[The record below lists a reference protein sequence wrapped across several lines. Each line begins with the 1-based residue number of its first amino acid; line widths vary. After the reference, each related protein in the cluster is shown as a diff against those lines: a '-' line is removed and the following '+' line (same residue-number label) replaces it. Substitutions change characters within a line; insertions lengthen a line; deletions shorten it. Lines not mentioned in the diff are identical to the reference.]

1 MVGPS
6 TSGRVADMNETT
18 GNTPPGTDFAAM
30 GQDFWSTRPRRPRA
44 KRDGRRVAG
53 VAAAIAARYDID
65 PVLVRV
71 FFVVTA
77 FYGGAG
83 LITYL
88 AGWILLPVE
97 DDPVSPAEALAGRG
111 RSSQSDLTTI
121 PLALLLIAVTITA
134 FAGPGTATAFSLAL
148 SVGALVLLHR
158 YRAGLGRIG
167 PPSYPYHGPP
177 PGHPGYGPPP
187 GHGPAPAWTSGAAY
201 GQSAHSTSTS
211 AEPALGSEPRP
222 EEGTTMT
229 NDPARPAAAPGTV
242 ENVDGD
248 TERITTTTAPPPG
261 TQPSPPPSNRT
272 AYSHWTPPVPPL
284 PPKMSGPPPGWNP
297 APRRPRTRVT
307 AVTLACVLLAI
318 AAMLMMSAL
327 GNGPDPQVV
336 FGVILAVLGLGVLAG
351 SILGGG
357 RWLLV
362 PAIPLAFVLMAVT
375 ATPWNGD
382 WHKRVRDS
390 GERQW
395 SVTNAS
401 TVRPEYRMGVGDGLL
416 DLSNLRLSD
425 QDTVRTRL
433 SVDAGQARVLLPTN
447 ADVELTCSGNGEI
460 RCLSNV
466 LDRNGGNVTIVD
478 NGLDGPGGGKIILDA
493 SVTIGTVEVTRG

>member
-1 MVGPS
+1 
-6 TSGRVADMNETT
+6 MNETT
-18 GNTPPGTDFAAM
+18 GNNPPGTDFAAM

-44 KRDGRRVAG
+44 KEDGRRVAG

-71 FFVVTA
+71 FFVITT

-88 AGWILLPVE
+88 AGWLLLPVE
-97 DDPVSPAEALAGRG
+97 DDRVSPAEALAGRG

-121 PLALLLIAVTITA
+121 LLALLLIAVTITV

-148 SVGALVLLHR
+148 SVGALVLLHH
-158 YRAGLGRIG
+158 YRAGLGRVG
-167 PPSYPYHGPP
+167 PPSHPQHGPP

-187 GHGPAPAWTSGAAY
+187 GHGPAPNWTPGSSY
-201 GQSAHSTSTS
+201 GQPAHSTSTS
-211 AEPALGSEPRP
+211 TEPTGGSGPRS

-229 NDPARPAAAPGTV
+229 NDPARPAAAAGTV
-242 ENVDGD
+242 EDVVGD
-248 TERITTTTAPPPG
+248 TERITTTAPPPPGAQTPPPPSHWGAHPHG
-261 TQPSPPPSNRT
+261 TPPPPPMSPPPPT
-272 AYSHWTPPVPPL
+272 MP
-284 PPKMSGPPPGWNP
+284 GPPPGWSP
-297 APRRPRTRVT
+297 PPKRPRTPVT

-327 GNGPDPQVV
+327 GAEPNPQMV

-362 PAIPLAFVLMAVT
+362 PTIPLAFVLMAVT
-375 ATPWNGD
+375 AAPWNGD
-382 WHKRVRDS
+382 WRERVRDS
-390 GERQW
+390 GDRQW

-401 TVRPEYRMGVGDGLL
+401 TVRPEYRMGVGEGLL
-416 DLSNLRLSD
+416 NLSNLRLSD

-433 SVDAGQARVLLPTN
+433 RVDAGQARVLLPTN

-466 LDRNGGNVTIVD
+466 LDRNGGEVTIVD
-478 NGLDGPGGGKIILDA
+478 NGPDGPGGGRIILNA